1 MLNLFKY
8 FNQKNQT
15 IFMQKCFN
23 THRPKYDPGGKI
35 CSQGAKCLYT
45 PSLYTTGCI
54 AQNTSPST
62 SQLRRC
68 LILQRLTKHPL
79 LEHFL
84 SVFL

>member
-1 MLNLFKY
+1 MIQVAKY
-8 FNQKNQT
+8 VP
-15 IFMQKCFN
+15 
-23 THRPKYDPGGKI
+23 R
-35 CSQGAKCLYT
+35 GAKCLYT

-79 LEHFL
+79 LEHF
-84 SVFL
+84 SVSFYNPNGDTWLMPKIQIEFF